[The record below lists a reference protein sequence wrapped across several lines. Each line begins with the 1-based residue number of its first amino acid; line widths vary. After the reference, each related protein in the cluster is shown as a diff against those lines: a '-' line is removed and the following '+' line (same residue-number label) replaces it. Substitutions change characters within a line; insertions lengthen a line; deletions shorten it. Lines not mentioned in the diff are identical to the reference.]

1 MSFFGNNENAIVNNL
16 LILNKLYYIVIFIES
31 INQTDLPNNEILIEI
46 FLKGNVINRN
56 SETSSASAN
65 ITGTSN
71 TTNGISNFYVSFLN
85 EGVNLLYSNFSSIE
99 GFSNCDNTTSFTN
112 YSILN
117 NINQLS
123 TSTMNFKFDILD
135 LKVNR
140 NYGQTLNI
148 FVEYQ
153 YINYYT
159 NFSYIPLRQY
169 IIDVFES
176 DIDNNSYWEYIC
188 IYIAHTALQKF
199 KEISG
204 IKLYVII
211 KDNPNPN
218 VEIYEPG
225 NHGPI
230 YTYGIFQ

>member
-1 MSFFGNNENAIVNNL
+1 MSFFDGNENAIVNNL
-16 LILNKLYYIVIFIES
+16 QILNKLYYVVIFIES
-31 INQTDLPNNEILIEI
+31 INQTDLPNNKILIEI
-46 FLKGNVINRN
+46 FLKGNGINRN

-71 TTNGISNFYVSFLN
+71 TTNGISNFYVSLLN

-112 YSILN
+112 YGILN
-117 NINQLS
+117 NINQSS

-135 LKVNR
+135 LKVHR
-140 NYGQTLNI
+140 QEGQTVNAFI
-148 FVEYQ
+148 EYQ
-153 YINYYT
+153 YVNFYT
-159 NFSYIPLRQY
+159 NFNYKPLRQY
-169 IIDVFES
+169 IIGVLES
-176 DIDNNSYWEYIC
+176 DLDIDAYWEYIE

-199 KEISG
+199 KDIIG
-204 IKLYVII
+204 IKIQFVVN
-211 KDNPNPN
+211 DNPTGPNP
-218 VEIYEPG
+218 EPG